1 MAAEQASK
9 QLMEGLFGKTGGG
22 DSGGLLGS
30 LFGAVKSGLS
40 GLFGGGLNADI
51 SGLIGNSALFANG
64 GIMTGDGAVP
74 LRKYANGGVASS
86 PQLAMFGE
94 GSTPEAYVP
103 LPDGRRIPV
112 AMQNGAG
119 QQVVNNV
126 NVYVSTPNADS
137 FRKSERQIREQMLRA
152 VNV

>member
-1 MAAEQASK
+1 
-9 QLMEGLFGKTGGG
+9 
-22 DSGGLLGS
+22 LLGP
-30 LFGAVKSGLS
+30 LLGAVSSGLS
-40 GLFGGGLNADI
+40 GMFGNMFGGGLNADI

-112 AMQNGAG
+112 AMQNSAG